1 MMLGDMAK
9 DGSGLVLEKQEYD
22 NITSIYPETK
32 KYLKY
37 FQSNRKNYKI

>member
-1 MMLGDMAK
+1 MAK

-32 KYLKY
+32 K
-37 FQSNRKNYKI
+37 FI